1 MIDTSEKD
9 LETTIEQSLINSGY
23 QSCKSKEYNKDFCL
37 IPQDVLAFIQKTQPE
52 EWEKFESQHGE
63 DAATKLFQ
71 RLAKVIDQQT
81 SLEIFRKGISA
92 NSCHFKLA
100 YFPPVNKLN
109 PETEQLYGANIFTV
123 VRQLRYSKQDTNN
136 SIDLVLF
143 LNGLPV
149 FTGELKNPLKGQD
162 VEDAIKQYQKRNYQ
176 EPIFRF
182 GRCLSHF
189 AIDPNEVFMTTHLR
203 GTQTSFLP
211 FNQGRGAK
219 AGNPIVNNGFSTA
232 YLWEKIWQPD
242 SLLDL
247 IENYIAREE
256 RKLVFPR
263 YHQLD
268 TVRALLADA
277 REKGSGQSYLI
288 QHSAG
293 SGKSNSIA
301 WLAYG
306 LSRLH
311 DWEDNRVF
319 NSIIVIS
326 DRRVLDRQLQNTI
339 SQFEQTPGVVQNIDK
354 TSQQLQEALEW
365 GKDIIV
371 TTLQKFPVIL
381 AKITIQPSPKKFAI
395 IIDEAHSS
403 QTGESRQ
410 KMQQVLSYANLETA
424 AKAESHGEE
433 EDLQERIVA
442 AAKCRGKMPNLSY
455 FAFTATPKA
464 TTLELFGTKQS
475 DGSYAPFKL
484 YSMTQAMEE
493 GFILNVLQCYITYQS
508 YFQLAKTIEE
518 DPNYDS
524 SAATSWLQ
532 NYVELQPQAI
542 EKKIEIIGKHFHLHV
557 AKQLKGK
564 AKAMIVTPSR
574 LHAVRYKL
582 ELDRYLRQNN
592 RSYQSL
598 VAFTGTVKDGGR
610 DFTETGMN
618 NTAAGIK
625 IRDLEA
631 TFKQDSYRFLI
642 VANKFQ
648 TGFNEPLLTAMYV
661 DKKLAGVTA
670 VQTLSRLNRTYKGKK
685 TVVLD
690 FANQPGE
697 IKAAFQPYCHGIIL
711 KEGSDLNLPYDIQA
725 ELDSYRFYSTAEV
738 DEFSQIFYNPKS
750 TQDQLYPILNQVK
763 YRYQEAA
770 EETRLLF
777 RRKLKEFIDSYSF
790 IAPLLQRPDFRLERY
805 YLFCC
810 HLFNLLPREKQD
822 NFPLELQ
829 NNIEL
834 ESYRIQPTS
843 EGRIQVSAETRELP
857 AAITE
862 KQGNLPSD
870 NLAPLSEIIAAIN
883 RRFGTNFGEEE
894 RMLVE
899 DLSTK
904 LQQDKNLSNSL
915 KVNRPEN
922 VKLIFAEK
930 LAEMMEEVIET
941 NLNFYKQFNDN
952 EEFKELLLR
961 LLFEQFMNMSTRK
974 II

>member
-1 MIDTSEKD
+1 MKIILLGRIPPAPLDKGEKRD
-9 LETTIEQSLINSGY
+9 FLQ
-23 QSCKSKEYNKDFCL
+23 KKE
-37 IPQDVLAFIQKTQPE
+37 E
-52 EWEKFESQHGE
+52 
-63 DAATKLFQ
+63 
-71 RLAKVIDQQT
+71 
-81 SLEIFRKGISA
+81 
-92 NSCHFKLA
+92 
-100 YFPPVNKLN
+100 
-109 PETEQLYGANIFTV
+109 
-123 VRQLRYSKQDTNN
+123 
-136 SIDLVLF
+136 
-143 LNGLPV
+143 
-149 FTGELKNPLKGQD
+149 
-162 VEDAIKQYQKRNYQ
+162 
-176 EPIFRF
+176 
-182 GRCLSHF
+182 
-189 AIDPNEVFMTTHLR
+189 
-203 GTQTSFLP
+203 
-211 FNQGRGAK
+211 
-219 AGNPIVNNGFSTA
+219 
-232 YLWEKIWQPD
+232 
-242 SLLDL
+242 
-247 IENYIAREE
+247 EE

-277 REKGSGQSYLI
+277 QEKGSGQSYLI

-410 KMQQVLSYANLETA
+410 KMQQVLSYDNLETA

-843 EGRIQVSAETRELP
+843 EGRIQLSAETRELP

-862 KQGNLPSD
+862 KQGNLPSN